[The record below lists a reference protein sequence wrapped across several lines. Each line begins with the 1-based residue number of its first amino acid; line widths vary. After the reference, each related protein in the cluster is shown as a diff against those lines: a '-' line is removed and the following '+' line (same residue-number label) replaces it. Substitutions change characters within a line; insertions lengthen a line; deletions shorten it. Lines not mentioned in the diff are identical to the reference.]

1 MLICE
6 PLLDPQNWLEYCS
19 YNNLENI
26 HSNDAYKITVILE
39 RNIAKCFL
47 YIILY
52 STLNPELAS
61 VLIGGSKF

>member
-6 PLLDPQNWLEYCS
+6 PLLGPQNWLEYCS

-26 HSNDAYKITVILE
+26 LSNDAYKITVIFE
-39 RNIAKCFL
+39 RNIAKFFL

-61 VLIGGSKF
+61 VLIRGSKF